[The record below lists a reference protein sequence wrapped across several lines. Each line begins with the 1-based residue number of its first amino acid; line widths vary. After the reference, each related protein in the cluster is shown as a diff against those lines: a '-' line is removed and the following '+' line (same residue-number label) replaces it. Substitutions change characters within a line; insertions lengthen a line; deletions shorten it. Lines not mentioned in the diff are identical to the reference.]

1 MQINRDVTER
11 DCNFVFKDHSSQRH
25 HYVHCRQLVFEML
38 RLLMLLQCHRQLD
51 SPIQKPS
58 MGTGFVQ
65 AQSGQDTANIQQVT
79 KLKTKERA
87 PVGHFTWNSLLNIII
102 MCTVD
107 GQIRFPVLSYI
118 QSQRMLGSSDH
129 HQPTQASITRVPN
142 SGRRSGNVEY
152 FGHINFFRNVGRPR
166 KKTSAPL
173 FFLHLT

>member
-1 MQINRDVTER
+1 MPPPIGCANLETFNGNRLR
-11 DCNFVFKDHSSQRH
+11 SSTIRTRYGKH
-25 HYVHCRQLVFEML
+25 
-38 RLLMLLQCHRQLD
+38 
-51 SPIQKPS
+51 
-58 MGTGFVQ
+58 T
-65 AQSGQDTANIQQVT
+65 VT

-166 KKTSAPL
+166 KKNLGTFIFSA
-173 FFLHLT
+173 FNLTERKTH